1 MEREWTTEK
10 VNDTVERGRRE
21 DKRENRKGRGVRME
35 RREGRGEK
43 WSSRVMGEQK
53 KGKQG

>member
-1 MEREWTTEK
+1 MEKEWATEK
-10 VNDTVERGRRE
+10 VNDTEERGRRE
-21 DKRENRKGRGVRME
+21 NKRENRKGRGVRME

-43 WSSRVMGEQK
+43 WSIRVMGEQK